1 MNNIYEIEQLMEYMV
16 IILPLLLLNLGL
28 VVFSLVKIFKDGV
41 DNLNKCL
48 WIVIVIFVNLVGPIL
63 FLMLGR
69 KKDNYD
75 NY

>member
-41 DNLNKCL
+41 DNLNKGL